1 MAQLVKKLPASAA
14 EARDKEVRSLVEDPW
29 RRHDPATRYSCL
41 ETASWTRE
49 PGLPTP
55 AMFQRAERQRRP
67 TEKATTTFT
76 RTAALGAEKHNI
88 RKYIEKIDPMGS
100 IAAGSQQRSKLEAGR
115 SRSESV

>member
-14 EARDKEVRSLVEDPW
+14 EARDKGSIPGWEDPLEEAMTTHSSILAW
-29 RRHDPATRYSCL
+29 KQLMDKGAWGLRH
-41 ETASWTRE
+41 
-49 PGLPTP
+49 

-76 RTAALGAEKHNI
+76 NGSSGAEKHNI

-100 IAAGSQQRSKLEAGR
+100 IAAGSQQRSKLEMGQ
-115 SRSESV
+115 